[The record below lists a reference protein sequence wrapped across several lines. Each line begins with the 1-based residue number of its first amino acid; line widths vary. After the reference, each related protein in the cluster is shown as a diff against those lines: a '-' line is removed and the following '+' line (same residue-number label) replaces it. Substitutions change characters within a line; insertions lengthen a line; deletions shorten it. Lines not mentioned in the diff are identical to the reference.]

1 MPWLSQNNAKRENR
15 FFPFFRI
22 YCQTGSKKREI
33 WVPLESLGQARSV
46 DTPAFFVAALCKP
59 QKSKTEK
66 PFFRICGQ
74 TGSGKRV
81 KGVFLESSCQARSV
95 DAPTIPVATLGLIL
109 ESRQIH

>member
-1 MPWLSQNNAKRENR
+1 MQNGKNG
-15 FFPFFRI
+15 FFRFFRI
-22 YCQTGSKKREI
+22 YGQTGSGKREI

-74 TGSGKRV
+74 TGSGKRE
-81 KGVFLESSCQARSV
+81 KWVFLESSRQARSV
-95 DAPTIPVATLGLIL
+95 DTPAIPVAALG
-109 ESRQIH
+109 EPQ